1 MYHAL
6 YGNLR
11 PWSVTQNESSLGK
24 IGHDEWGMK
33 QNYRVL

>member
-1 MYHAL
+1 M
-6 YGNLR
+6 
-11 PWSVTQNESSLGK
+11 SVITNESSLGK